1 MLLSGRFDALGAAA
15 RVGSFSVRAVT
26 AAVCAVAVEAVA
38 ITAALALYP
47 AGLGAERER
56 AVAAGAGDGQD
67 LPVLLVHGMSSN
79 RGIFNV
85 LRRSL
90 RRAGFRYVTVP
101 NYTWLTCD
109 IRSAAR
115 LLAAEVERLCERTG
129 EDQVHVIGHS
139 LGGLVARYYVQCLGG
154 DARVHTLITLG
165 SPHGGTLTALLPLPH
180 PALRQLRPGSELLA
194 ELSAPASGCAT
205 RFVAFHS
212 DVDQLIVPTANARL
226 VHPDLEISNVPVR
239 AVGHVS
245 LPLHTRVI
253 REIRQ
258 VLADAP
264 VPLRA
269 KAAA

>member
-1 MLLSGRFDALGAAA
+1 MLLSGRFDALGAAV
-15 RVGSFSVRAVT
+15 RVGSSSVRALT

-47 AGLGAERER
+47 AGLGAERDTPVTAE
-56 AVAAGAGDGQD
+56 AGDGQD

-79 RGIFNV
+79 RAIFNV
-85 LRRSL
+85 LRCSL
-90 RRAGFRYVTVP
+90 RRAGFRHVTVP

-115 LLAAEVERLCERTG
+115 SLAVEVERLCERTG
-129 EDQVHVIGHS
+129 EGQVHVIGHS
-139 LGGLVARYYVQCLGG
+139 LGGLVARYYVQRLGG
-154 DARVHTLITLG
+154 DIRVHTLITLG
-165 SPHGGTLTALLPLPH
+165 SPHGGTLAALLPLPH
-180 PALRQLRPGSELLA
+180 PALRQLRPGSDLLA
-194 ELSAPASGCAT
+194 ELAAPAPGCAT

-212 DVDQLIVPTANARL
+212 DVDQLIVPAANARL
-226 VHPDLEISNVPVR
+226 IHPDLEVSNIPVR

-258 VLADAP
+258 VLAAAAA
-264 VPLRA
+264 PLRA
-269 KAAA
+269 RAAA